1 MPFVRGSHTLLWC
14 WAKTCLCYQTLG
26 LSLPPPFGP
35 ITTPASIS
43 DSRQEFVD
51 SSCVHGPLVG
61 VGNTVTCS
69 SCIPMNFP
77 RKSRLPVKCLV
88 DQLNACSKLLIPEQD
103 RIPYLWSNRGLSS
116 KPPGC
121 LQAEF
126 WGQVAVASYISG
138 DGGPSALSETWAV
151 SLTSLGPPA
160 EARAVTA
167 LSWEVIA
174 CNLPCHSP
182 SP

>member
-1 MPFVRGSHTLLWC
+1 MPFVRGSHSPC
-14 WAKTCLCYQTLG
+14 GAGQRRACAIRLG

-35 ITTPASIS
+35 ITMPASIS
-43 DSRQEFVD
+43 DSRQEFVG

-77 RKSRLPVKCLV
+77 HKSRLPVKCLV
-88 DQLNACSKLLIPEQD
+88 DQLNVCSKLLIPEQD

-138 DGGPSALSETWAV
+138 DGGPSH
-151 SLTSLGPPA
+151 
-160 EARAVTA
+160 
-167 LSWEVIA
+167 
-174 CNLPCHSP
+174 PCYRHRP
-182 SP
+182 GL